1 MVPESVPYPVERLS
15 YEPDPVSPAA
25 ASRLRLAGNVEV
37 PALSRETPLPA
48 STAVPARL
56 RE

>member
-15 YEPDPVSPAA
+15 AEPDPVSPAID
-25 ASRLRLAGNVEV
+25 SRLRLAGNVEE
-37 PALSRETPLPA
+37 PASRETRVPA
-48 STAVPARL
+48 STAPPARL